1 MQLPSFFPAVHL
13 PNDRHNSDCMGRLYG
28 ILRTRLAAGKKS
40 DAKPEAHS
48 AGHDG
53 VIDSTDDGRDTLRN
67 SAPR

>member
-1 MQLPSFFPAVHL
+1 MTDIITIVWA
-13 PNDRHNSDCMGRLYG
+13 DCMAYSV
-28 ILRTRLAAGKKS
+28 RTRLAAGKKS

-67 SAPR
+67 TAPR